1 MAFDTSGL
9 DEACLGIGDDFSIDG
24 GESFSLVPTFTS
36 ETTGSDGFEINI
48 GERLTAST
56 TQAVVSDNEIKRNTV
71 ITHNRN
77 GNTYAV
83 IGFLPDDTDWVTL
96 ELERDL

>member
-9 DEACLGIGDDFSIDG
+9 DAACLDIGDDFSIDG
-24 GESFSLVPTFTS
+24 GEAFSLVPTFTS
-36 ETTGSDGFEINI
+36 ETTGADGFEISI

-56 TQAVVSDNEIKRNTV
+56 TQAVITANNIRRDTV

-77 GNTYAV
+77 GNNYV
-83 IGFLPDDTDWVTL
+83 VLGFLPDDTDWVTL